1 MVLGLET
8 GQQAAAASSWNGKA
22 KVYFLINWAH
32 AACFFTWLQPDTG
45 WKVQRWL
52 EPRALCGLQCQHSSP
67 VPEVTG

>member
-8 GQQAAAASSWNGKA
+8 RQQAAASSWNGKA
-22 KVYFLINWAH
+22 KVYFLINSWAH
-32 AACFFTWLQPDTG
+32 AACSFTWLQPDTG